1 MHAIKGGYVGQAF
14 ALATSNDSGG
24 RKSRIR
30 RSKEERKAMVESF
43 IKKYQ
48 KSNNG
53 NFPSLNLTH
62 KEVGGSFYTVREIV
76 REIIQENRVLAP
88 PKVSLEKHDHSSFLE
103 QHPLGSL
110 SLEPQID
117 LSDSERNHMVTN
129 ILPNKYQIM
138 SEVDISSSSVQFT
151 GSYPSELDDKQI
163 IEGGSKVAEKDGG
176 SDRTTKNHNEP
187 INYQDTS
194 MEEVSNFREQLPQP
208 KIDEFENEKIVNGI
222 EMSEENPHSDEPLI
236 KYVDCQ
242 HNNDSALLSGQE
254 VNGQGSQRIGSEQH
268 HIEHEQTVD
277 KTKEFGQR
285 IYEESAVMEFLDGE
299 KYGAQDVEASHAVK
313 SQMNSDVV
321 VETFPLRPVPR
332 TIHDING
339 EPDNLHKSTG
349 KIADTVIQDERI
361 SYVQSFS
368 DPINENDEEKL
379 SDPIVELNGKFKD
392 EKVVL
397 NLQDSSLECS
407 KHSTASEPSV
417 LDVGDVT
424 DLQSKDSLPDGTKAS
439 SSTQPLIS
447 EGLSAVGRKSS
458 DQEKSSSPKGPNST
472 LDRINLETWERA
484 SKKSTQPESNP
495 LLALVKA
502 IISSFVKFWTE

>member
-1 MHAIKGGYVGQAF
+1 MGI
-14 ALATSNDSGG
+14 
-24 RKSRIR
+24 
-30 RSKEERKAMVESF
+30 
-43 IKKYQ
+43 
-48 KSNNG
+48 
-53 NFPSLNLTH
+53 FPSLNLTH

-88 PKVSLEKHDHSSFLE
+88 PKVSLEHDHSSFLE

-138 SEVDISSSSVQFT
+138 SEEDISSSSVQFS

-163 IEGGSKVAEKDGG
+163 IGGSKVAEKDGG
-176 SDRTTKNHNEP
+176 SDRTSKNHNEP
-187 INYQDTS
+187 NHYQDTS
-194 MEEVSNFREQLPQP
+194 MEEVSNFREQSPQP
-208 KIDEFENEKIVNGI
+208 KIDEFENEKIVNGV
-222 EMSEENPHSDEPLI
+222 EVSEENLHSDKPLI
-236 KYVDCQ
+236 KNVD
-242 HNNDSALLSGQE
+242 GPW
-254 VNGQGSQRIGSEQH
+254 SQRIGNEQYH
-268 HIEHEQTVD
+268 NEHEQTVD

-285 IYEESAVMEFLDGE
+285 IHKESVVMEILDGE
-299 KYGAQDVEASHAVK
+299 KYGAQDVEASHVVK
-313 SQMNSDVV
+313 SHMNSDVV
-321 VETFPLRPVPR
+321 VETFPLRPVPK

-339 EPDNLHKSTG
+339 ESGNLHKSTG
-349 KIADTVIQDERI
+349 TIADTGIQDERM
-361 SYVQSFS
+361 SYVQSS
-368 DPINENDEEKL
+368 CDAVNEKDEQKL
-379 SDPIVELNGKFKD
+379 SDPIVELNDKFND
-392 EKVVL
+392 EKAVL

-407 KHSTASEPSV
+407 KHSTASEPSL

-447 EGLSAVGRKSS
+447 EGVTAVGGKSS
-458 DQEKSSSPKGPNST
+458 DQEMSSSPKGPNST

>member
-1 MHAIKGGYVGQAF
+1 MHAIKGGYAGKVF

-88 PKVSLEKHDHSSFLE
+88 PKVSLEHDHSSFLE

-138 SEVDISSSSVQFT
+138 SEEDISSSSMQFS

-176 SDRTTKNHNEP
+176 SDRTSKNHNEP
-187 INYQDTS
+187 NHYQDTS
-194 MEEVSNFREQLPQP
+194 MEEVPNFEEQSPQP
-208 KIDEFENEKIVNGI
+208 KIDEFENEKIVNGV
-222 EMSEENPHSDEPLI
+222 EVSEENLHSDEPFI
-236 KYVDCQ
+236 KNVDCQ
-242 HNNDSALLSGQE
+242 HNNDSALLSSQE
-254 VNGQGSQRIGSEQH
+254 VNGPGSQRIGNEQYH
-268 HIEHEQTVD
+268 NEHEQTVD

-285 IYEESAVMEFLDGE
+285 IHKESVVMEILDGE
-299 KYGAQDVEASHAVK
+299 KYGAQDVESITCSK
-313 SQMNSDVV
+313 
-321 VETFPLRPVPR
+321 
-332 TIHDING
+332 
-339 EPDNLHKSTG
+339 
-349 KIADTVIQDERI
+349 I
-361 SYVQSFS
+361 SY
-368 DPINENDEEKL
+368 
-379 SDPIVELNGKFKD
+379 EL
-392 EKVVL
+392 
-397 NLQDSSLECS
+397 
-407 KHSTASEPSV
+407 
-417 LDVGDVT
+417 
-424 DLQSKDSLPDGTKAS
+424 
-439 SSTQPLIS
+439 
-447 EGLSAVGRKSS
+447 
-458 DQEKSSSPKGPNST
+458 
-472 LDRINLETWERA
+472 
-484 SKKSTQPESNP
+484 
-495 LLALVKA
+495 
-502 IISSFVKFWTE
+502 